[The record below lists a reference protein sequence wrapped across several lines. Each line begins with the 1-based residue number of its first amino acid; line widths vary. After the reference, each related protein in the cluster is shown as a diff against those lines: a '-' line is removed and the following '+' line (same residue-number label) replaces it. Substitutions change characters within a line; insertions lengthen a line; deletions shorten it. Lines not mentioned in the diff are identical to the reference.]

1 MTTQEFKEQLKESGL
16 SQESFEAIAKILDG
30 AQAEKVLSDDNKKEI
45 KSILNAEA
53 DAADIEAS
61 ALEEAASALEE
72 YADGLS
78 AALGDAEKEI
88 GKIESDLITEVDEG
102 SGL

>member
-16 SQESFEAIAKILDG
+16 SQESFGAIAKILDG
-30 AQAEKVLSDDNKKEI
+30 AQVRKTLSDEDKKEI
-45 KSILNAEA
+45 KSILDAESNAA
-53 DAADIEAS
+53 NIEAE

-78 AALGDAEKEI
+78 AALGDAEEEI
-88 GKIESDLITEVDEG
+88 GKIESDLTAEVDEA
-102 SGL
+102 SSS